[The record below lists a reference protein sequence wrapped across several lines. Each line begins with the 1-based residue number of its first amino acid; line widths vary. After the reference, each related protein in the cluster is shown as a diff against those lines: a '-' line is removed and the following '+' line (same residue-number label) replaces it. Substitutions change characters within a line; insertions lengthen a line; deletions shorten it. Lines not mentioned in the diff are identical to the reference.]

1 MQNPVPFGAGRV
13 EMRTFCTSADD
24 PDDQTG
30 RLITLGLDFGPRWE
44 LQSCIADRK
53 DGEQEPPRFLESVG
67 RPHTPMDHT
76 FVQGCICNETAL
88 AVRLVG
94 N

>member
-1 MQNPVPFGAGRV
+1 MKPQVEGFVAFRYLPRALLKARMVVRRMQNPVPCGAGRV

-30 RLITLGLDFGPRWE
+30 RLNTMGLDFGPRWK

-53 DGEQEPPRFLESVG
+53 DGEQEPPRFL
-67 RPHTPMDHT
+67 
-76 FVQGCICNETAL
+76 
-88 AVRLVG
+88 
-94 N
+94 